1 MLREGVHS
9 GLAGGVVDHFND
21 SVVDWAGDVSNTVE
35 DLGGDIAEGAGDLV
49 DGAGEVLDDL
59 TPW

>member
-1 MLREGVHS
+1 VGG

-21 SVVDWAGDVSNTVE
+21 TVVDWAGDVSN
-35 DLGGDIAEGAGDLV
+35 DIEEGVGDLV
-49 DGAGEVLDDL
+49 DGAGEVLDDI